1 MKDKQSKIKIWCI
14 HLHKGLERR
23 DQTLCGVVLWWIH
36 FIHTGIYLRICGN
49 ITTLHSKWWKTMFEY
64 QGMTLKIFFFCKIT
78 YFSHSSFFSLFPTP
92 PFFLFVFFCMY
103 ICRAY
108 PGTLEENSRSPEAWV
123 IGSCEP
129 SNLGSE
135 NWIQSSSTQDCH
147 CSTSRLLET
156 VQFSHKWNQPKQTSL
171 ADCCSNMHSFTTA
184 NTLKFC
190 ENRWFEMNLNKFTLG
205 SEPMVTTLFNLILS
219 VIISFP

>member
-1 MKDKQSKIKIWCI
+1 
-14 HLHKGLERR
+14 
-23 DQTLCGVVLWWIH
+23 
-36 FIHTGIYLRICGN
+36 
-49 ITTLHSKWWKTMFEY
+49 
-64 QGMTLKIFFFCKIT
+64 MTLKIFFFSVRSLISLT
-78 YFSHSSFFSLFPTP
+78 LLFSPSFP
-92 PFFLFVFFCMY
+92 PLLSFCLFFCMH

-135 NWIQSSSTQDCH
+135 NWIQSSSTQDRH
-147 CSTSRLLET
+147 CSPSRLLET
-156 VQFSHKWNQPKQTSL
+156 VQLSHKWNQPKQTSL
-171 ADCCSNMHSFTTA
+171 ADCCSKMHSFTTA
-184 NTLKFC
+184 STLKFC

-205 SEPMVTTLFNLILS
+205 SEPMVTASFNLILS

>member
-1 MKDKQSKIKIWCI
+1 MMNSFYSHRYIFENLWKYYNTPFQMMKKDIWI
-14 HLHKGLERR
+14 PGY
-23 DQTLCGVVLWWIH
+23 D
-36 FIHTGIYLRICGN
+36 
-49 ITTLHSKWWKTMFEY
+49 S
-64 QGMTLKIFFFCKIT
+64 LKIFFFCKIT

-92 PFFLFVFFCMY
+92 PFFLFVFFCMH